1 MLQENFSRLDD
12 LLARHDW
19 LWRVPPFKQA
29 RPDWTACLPG
39 LSGALLGLDE
49 GQVAALSADHAAL
62 IDLIAQHVPQLA
74 ELRVLAELPVCS
86 EAALVDYSPHL
97 RWEIPGRKW
106 AQIEAFA
113 RAVGDVQAPLL
124 EWCGG
129 KGHLGRVLSVQHGV
143 GVSTLELDRE
153 LCEAGRVL
161 AQRAQV
167 AQRFIQGDV
176 LAPAV
181 TAHLAG
187 RHVVA
192 LHACGDLHRSL
203 VRQATEHA
211 VSAMDVAPCCY
222 HLTAQI
228 DYQPWSQGARL
239 NLMREDLRLAVTET
253 VTSAP
258 REVRLRD
265 LEMAWKLGFDRLR
278 RDVSGD
284 DCYRPFKPIS
294 KPWLKL
300 GFQGFCAVL
309 AAREDV
315 LLPARLDWSHYE
327 RHGWKR
333 QREVM
338 RLSLV
343 RQVFRRPLEIW
354 LVSDLASYLA
364 QQGYQVTLGT
374 FCPRHITPR
383 NILLSARA

>member
-1 MLQENFSRLDD
+1 VPELAE
-12 LLARHDW
+12 LLALTQLPARH
-19 LWRVPPFKQA
+19 
-29 RPDWTACLPG
+29 G
-39 LSGALLGLDE
+39 
-49 GQVAALSADHAAL
+49 AAL
-62 IDLIAQHVPQLA
+62 ID
-74 ELRVLAELPVCS
+74 C
-86 EAALVDYSPHL
+86 SPHL

-113 RAVGDVQAPLL
+113 SAVGEVKAPLL

-143 GVSTLELDRE
+143 AVDTLELDGE
-153 LCEAGRVL
+153 LCGAGRAL

-167 AQRFIQGDV
+167 EQRFIQGDV
-176 LAPAV
+176 LAPST

-203 VRQATEHA
+203 VQRATEHA
-211 VSAMDVAPCCY
+211 VPAMDVAPCCY
-222 HLTAQI
+222 HLTARNG
-228 DYQPWSQGARL
+228 YQPWSQAAHL
-239 NLMREDLRLAVTET
+239 NLTREDLRLAVTET

-265 LEMAWKLGFDRLR
+265 LEMAWKLGFGSLR
-278 RDVSGD
+278 RDISGD
-284 DCYRPFKPIS
+284 DCYYPFKSIRKS
-294 KPWLKL
+294 WLKL
-300 GFQGFCAVL
+300 DFQEFCSVL
-309 AAREDV
+309 AVRECV
-315 LLPARLDWSHYE
+315 PLPASLDWSYYE
-327 RHGWKR
+327 QHGWKR

-374 FCPRHITPR
+374 FCPRHVTPR

>member
-1 MLQENFSRLDD
+1 MLQENFIRLDD
-12 LLARHDW
+12 SLVRHDW
-19 LWRVPPFKQA
+19 LWRMPPFKQA
-29 RPDWTACLPG
+29 RPDWTAHLPA
-39 LSGALLGLDE
+39 LSGALLDLTDD
-49 GQVAALSADHAAL
+49 QVAALGADHAAL
-62 IDLIAQHVPQLA
+62 ISLIARHVPELTELHTLVQLPA
-74 ELRVLAELPVCS
+74 RKQAT
-86 EAALVDYSPHL
+86 LVDCSPHL

-106 AQIEAFA
+106 EQIEAFA
-113 RAVGDVQAPLL
+113 RVVGQIRAPLL

-129 KGHLGRVLSVQHGV
+129 KGHLGRVLSMQHGV
-143 GVSTLELDRE
+143 AVDTLELDRE
-153 LCEAGRVL
+153 LCGAGRIL

-167 AQRFIQGDV
+167 VQSFIEGDV
-176 LAPAV
+176 LASAA

-203 VRQATEHA
+203 VHRGVEHS
-211 VSAMDVAPCCY
+211 VPAMDVAPCCY
-222 HLTAQI
+222 HLTAQSG
-228 DYQPWSQGARL
+228 YQPCSSGASL
-239 NLMREDLRLAVTET
+239 GLTREDLRLAVTET

-284 DCYRPFKPIS
+284 DCYRPFMPIS
-294 KPWLKL
+294 KAWLKL
-300 GFQGFCAVL
+300 NFQGFCMAL
-309 AAREDV
+309 AAREGV
-315 LLPARLDWSHYE
+315 PLLASLDWNHYE
-327 RHGWKR
+327 QHGWAR

-354 LVSDLASYLA
+354 LVSDLANYLA
-364 QQGYQVTLGT
+364 QQGYRVTMGT
-374 FCPRHITPR
+374 FCPRHVTPR